1 MTIIIACVL
10 SVLRPASSDL
20 IRRSWEQLFEF
31 EHMVEFKNGSKTL
44 WFKYS
49 LQSIILFINID
60 VSIKVVFFMR
70 KYALE
75 ESACGFSDRQSEF

>member
-1 MTIIIACVL
+1 
-10 SVLRPASSDL
+10 
-20 IRRSWEQLFEF
+20 
-31 EHMVEFKNGSKTL
+31 MVEFKNGSKTL